1 MLLGE
6 EMNIFV
12 LDLDPQKAAEYHCNK
27 HVVKMILECGQMLC
41 ASHWMHLLKN
51 HYKGQIT
58 DFKRVRDLQNW
69 LLENTPHEEQP
80 PWKLSHVRH
89 PCTAWTNQSLGNY
102 TWHWNLGMSLCKEY
116 TARYDKKVHKSETV
130 LKWLGD
136 NQPKFN
142 KTEMTPFSI
151 CMKEEY
157 KVENDPVQSYRNYY
171 IQDKVRFAKWEP
183 RSTMPQWFKRGI
195 NA

>member
-1 MLLGE
+1 
-6 EMNIFV
+6 MNIFI
-12 LDLDPQKAAEYHCNK
+12 LDEDPVKAAEYHCNK

-41 ASHWMHLLKN
+41 ASHWLHLIKN
-51 HYKGQIT
+51 HYKGKMS
-58 DFKRVRDLQNW
+58 DFKRVRDLQAW
-69 LLENTPHEEQP
+69 LLENTPQKEQP

-102 TWHWNLGMSLCKEY
+102 MWHWNLGMSLCKEY

-136 NQPKFN
+136 NRPKFN
-142 KTEMTPFSI
+142 EVEMTPFAI